1 MKDEKIRLQ
10 KYLSECGVASR
21 RHAEELIALGKVKVN
36 GHTAAIGDKVS
47 YRDKIT
53 VQGKP
58 VKKEKAQVYIML
70 NKPRGFI
77 TTMQDEHGRR
87 CVADLTS
94 GAGTRIFPIGR
105 LDRDSEGILLLTNDG
120 GFANAVMHPAYHIP
134 KTYRVTVRPKPTEH
148 QLDELMKGV
157 LVDGRKTA
165 PCEIHVLAE
174 EPDRTQLEI
183 IIYEGR
189 NRQIRKMC
197 ETAGLQVARLK
208 RTMIGTLP
216 LGGLPAGKWRN
227 LTENEVRAL
236 SALANRKTPEIQK
249 QR

>member
-36 GHTAAIGDKVS
+36 GRVASVGDKVA
-47 YRDKIT
+47 YRDNVT

-58 VKKEKAQVYIML
+58 VRKEKTRIYIML

-77 TTMQDEHGRR
+77 TTMQDEFGRR
-87 CVADLTS
+87 CVTDLLTGV
-94 GAGTRIFPIGR
+94 GARAFPIGR
-105 LDRDSEGILLLTNDG
+105 LDRDSEGLLLLTNDG
-120 GFANAVMHPAYHIP
+120 AFANAMMHPTYHIP
-134 KTYRVTVRPKPTEH
+134 KTYRVTVRPKPAAR
-148 QLDELMKGV
+148 QLDELKAGV

-165 PCEIHVLAE
+165 PCEIQVLAE
-174 EPDRTQLEI
+174 EEDRTHLEI
-183 IIYEGR
+183 LLHEGR

-197 ETAGLQVARLK
+197 EGVGLQVIRLK
-208 RTMIGTLP
+208 RTMIGALTL
-216 LGGLPAGKWRN
+216 GKLPAGKWRN

-236 SALANRKTPEIQK
+236 SALAHRKTPEIQK
-249 QR
+249 